1 MGLFWYPA
9 LNSKFDFDK
18 PLDKGELL
26 NSYIKYYLARLQ
38 SMFKYTGLPDS
49 IPAKWLENYLLVNGN
64 CAFVMDGDDLIVT
77 TGGWG
82 GIPDRYYIPTEY
94 IVANPYVKEST
105 RRTYTLGEDC
115 VVMRNDTYVQ
125 GIMPLLIKYCSQMV
139 ENDITFNTADILSRA
154 MLMITCVNDNDKQSV
169 ELWLKKLRRG
179 ELSAMGEL
187 PSMAGNQ
194 DRSINITPF
203 QQVAGTLT
211 DLIEYHQYLKAGLF
225 NEIGLNSNYNMKREA
240 INSNESQLNDDAL
253 HPLIDDM
260 LRMRQEGLK
269 EVNEMFGT
277 NISVEFN
284 SAWAENEKENELMLS
299 GMEAQTEALETSVEE
314 AAPQNDNG
322 LIDDAGKGEEDG
334 TDEDMGDS
342 GLSAGDN
349 AGVDDN
355 SGRPELSTEEDE
367 GEKGT
372 GEEIEEP
379 QAEPLAVDE
388 LTEAIEDLTEAI
400 KNETKEGEA

>member
-125 GIMPLLIKYCSQMV
+125 GIMPQLIKYCSQMV

-154 MLMITCVNDNDKQSV
+154 MLMITCINDKDKESV

-187 PSMAGNQ
+187 PAMAGNQ
-194 DRSINITPF
+194 DKSINITPF

-225 NEIGLNSNYNMKREA
+225 NELGLNSNYNMKREA

-299 GMEAQTEALETSVEE
+299 GMEAQTESLENAAVE
-314 AAPQNDNG
+314 AAPQNEDE
-322 LIDDAGKGEEDG
+322 LIDDTGKGEDNG
-334 TDEDMGDS
+334 TDAYMDDNGGPSGDNGGMDADTS
-342 GLSAGDN
+342 GLEPSDQ
-349 AGVDDN
+349 
-355 SGRPELSTEEDE
+355 EEE
-367 GEKGT
+367 GERREG
-372 GEEIEEP
+372 EEP

-388 LTEAIEDLTEAI
+388 LTEAIEELTEAI
-400 KNETKEGEA
+400 KGEDETKEGEA